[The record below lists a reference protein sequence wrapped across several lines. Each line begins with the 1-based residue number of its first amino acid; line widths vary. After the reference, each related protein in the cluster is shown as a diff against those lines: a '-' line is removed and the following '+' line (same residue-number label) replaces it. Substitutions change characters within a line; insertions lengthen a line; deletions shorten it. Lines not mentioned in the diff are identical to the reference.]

1 MLELQGLLM
10 RGLAMFGVSFPKA
23 QDILMLCWE
32 EAQTREMLKYMVEHQ
47 DASPATLYKTAL
59 IISKSTGTEPGEDG
73 VPDR

>member
-10 RGLAMFGVSFPKA
+10 RGLALFGVSFPKA

-47 DASPATLYKTAL
+47 DASPATLYETAL
-59 IISKSTGTEPGEDG
+59 IISKSTRPESWADV
-73 VPDR
+73 VPNR

>member
-32 EAQTREMLKYMVEHQ
+32 EDQTRGMLKFMVEHQ
-47 DASPATLYKTAL
+47 DASPALLYETAL
-59 IISKSTGTEPGEDG
+59 TISKTTRPESWADG

>member
-23 QDILMLCWE
+23 QGILMLCWE

-47 DASPATLYKTAL
+47 DASPAMLYETAL
-59 IISKSTGTEPGEDG
+59 IISRSTRTEPGEDG
-73 VPDR
+73 VPNR